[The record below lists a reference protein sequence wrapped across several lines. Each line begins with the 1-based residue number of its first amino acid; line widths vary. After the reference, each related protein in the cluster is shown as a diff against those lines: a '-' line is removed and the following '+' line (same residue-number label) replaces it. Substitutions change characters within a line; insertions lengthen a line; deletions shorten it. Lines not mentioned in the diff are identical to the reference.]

1 MGRLIIFLIV
11 AAIAGLI
18 AVIKNTAGKVSGNE
32 GLKNANLKSEA
43 KNVMDK
49 TAKGINWMEKQW
61 EDAKKTANHQGKD
74 DAKDD
79 AKDDG

>member
-18 AVIKNTAGKVSGNE
+18 AVIKNTAGKISGNE
-32 GLKNANLKSEA
+32 ALKNSNLKSEA

-49 TAKGINWMEKQW
+49 TAKGISWMEKQW
-61 EDAKKTANHQGKD
+61 EDAKNTANTESENDTKND
-74 DAKDD
+74 S
-79 AKDDG
+79 

>member
-18 AVIKNTAGKVSGNE
+18 AVTKNAAGRISNNE
-32 GLKNANLKSEA
+32 VLKNADLKSEA

-61 EDAKKTANHQGKD
+61 EDAKNTAKNQSND
-74 DAKDD
+74 DTINDE
-79 AKDDG
+79 